1 MKQCKE
7 CGFDMNN
14 PADPLSDEI
23 RDTGVCLFCMSEN
36 GDLEAIA
43 ELQRR
48 GVDVGGC

>member
-1 MKQCKE
+1 MEPCKE
-7 CGFDMNN
+7 CGMSLNN
-14 PADPLSDEI
+14 PLDVFSDEI